1 MAKLAFP
8 PHECVCVWGGERYPG
23 HAKRTCATR
32 RRAPV
37 RGEHKPGHVKR
48 TCGTRKGGNR
58 EGETRAWL
66 RQTHQGPIPGHWCML
81 RLYCAVLTP
90 PVISWL
96 YETQLHFVFRLFLLL
111 PVLFLRIGRR
121 SRVLFLYALKS
132 VRGGFVGARK
142 NCGFEGRFCETT

>member
-1 MAKLAFP
+1 MARLSFP
-8 PHECVCVWGGERYPG
+8 PHVAPPGPPRLVPQVRSRWPSLHSPLMSVCVCGGERYPG

-90 PVISWL
+90 PR
-96 YETQLHFVFRLFLLL
+96 HLLAIRNAIAFCFPSL
-111 PVLFLRIGRR
+111 
-121 SRVLFLYALKS
+121 S
-132 VRGGFVGARK
+132 VAPCIVSPDRA
-142 NCGFEGRFCETT
+142 